1 MDNSEEILKGLPKY
15 QIYDELN
22 ENNGRNNCYSHCK
35 HVNRFIAQYKGI
47 YDLCCLFEKNLKN
60 LSERIKNENNNTE
73 SCRYFYFWLNDE
85 IRKKLKTRHPNTTND
100 TSLLLAFY
108 SVGSKI
114 NSELSNN
121 NCKYIYDNNV
131 TLDYWKKWKDLY
143 DYIRNYSY
151 ISNKINS
158 NNLCELYDK
167 YFDYIVSLYAEYKKE
182 CCEGSPLK
190 CPSILHMQDW
200 CNSDN
205 LFNKLSCKDTR
216 SITAPSSF
224 HGTTEPTGDQHE
236 YDGSHSAIFSS
247 REDENDTNGDGKTND
262 IDYYVKLGTSLS
274 FLGILSTFF
283 YLYKYT
289 TFGKWIRSKILK
301 NKINVKLDEGEQ
313 YLLDKYADYP
323 DKNNYIENLNISY
336 NP

>member
-1 MDNSEEILKGLPKY
+1 EEILKGLPKY

-22 ENNGRNNCYSHCK
+22 ENQGRNNCYSHCSRVQK
-35 HVNRFIAQYKGI
+35 FNDTYEGI
-47 YDLCCLFEKNLKN
+47 YDLCCLLEKNLKN
-60 LSERIKNENNNTE
+60 LSARIKNENNTE
-73 SCRYFYFWLNDE
+73 RCRYFYFWLNDE

-114 NSELSNN
+114 NYELSNS
-121 NCKYIYDNNV
+121 NCTYIYDKNI

-151 ISNKINS
+151 ISNKISS

-167 YFDYIVSLYAEYKKE
+167 YFDYIVSLYGEYKKE
-182 CCEGSPLK
+182 CCRGSTLK
-190 CPSILHMQDW
+190 CPANLYMKKW
-200 CNSDN
+200 CNADN

-216 SITAPSSF
+216 PITAPSS
-224 HGTTEPTGDQHE
+224 HGTHEAVGNQHE
-236 YDGSHSAIFSS
+236 NDGSHSLLFSS
-247 REDENDTNGDGKTND
+247 REDMHDTNGDGKTND

-289 TFGKWIRSKILK
+289 TFGKWIRSKIQK
-301 NKINVKLDEGEQ
+301 NKINVKLDEDEQ
-313 YLLDKYADYP
+313 YLLDKYSDYP